1 MQGADSARESL
12 PRVGGGAERSE
23 AEGLLETKESVIKLC
38 SWRVFC
44 HTENC
49 SNYKNWC
56 DRKIVTKSYLGN
68 RLDFLGKQKQWFVLS
83 KSNLAAAVKIY
94 G

>member
-1 MQGADSARESL
+1 MLIMRGVDSARESL

-23 AEGLLETKESVIKLC
+23 AEGLLETKESVIKLS

-49 SNYKNWC
+49 SNYQNWC
-56 DRKIVTKSYLGN
+56 DRKVVTKSYLGN
-68 RLDFLGKQKQWFVLS
+68 RLIFKAGKNSCL
-83 KSNLAAAVKIY
+83 Y
-94 G
+94 